1 MSVGVSVNNELSVRK
16 RFSKLNL
23 TSPFA
28 IVSSARKGLK
38 PKIFFDFAAAIKMS
52 EKNLA
57 TIINLSARTINNY
70 NEQKKVLEPVYSEHL
85 LKLIALYDKGEEI
98 FRNVEEFSYWLN
110 KPLWNSKETPMDWII
125 TPGGVDMLME
135 ELDKLAQGY
144 PV

>member
-1 MSVGVSVNNELSVRK
+1 
-16 RFSKLNL
+16 
-23 TSPFA
+23 
-28 IVSSARKGLK
+28 
-38 PKIFFDFAAAIKMS
+38 MS